1 VLFPITID
9 DYVLKVWNLS
19 RGVIFYERI
28 GA

>member
-1 VLFPITID
+1 VTQSYKTEYIKEYEEFM
-9 DYVLKVWNLS
+9 S